1 MTSTPRRTLAD
12 AVRRPAP
19 AALIEGVP
27 DRSPTSLAA
36 APALAPETFDPVRA
50 IATLDDMR
58 AAIAATTDPHEL
70 RNVAAT
76 TSALQGWLAHHKRS
90 TALANAAS
98 ATTLAAE
105 RRLGG
110 VLADM
115 ERAPGRRDGGP
126 SEYQAALDALDLN
139 RRIAERWAELATIP
153 DPVFAAYIDDAVA
166 ARMTSGQITGH
177 GLKRFAEASQ
187 PSTAPA
193 AARPSRPAAAT
204 LREAAAVALGGLDC
218 DAADTPAESWR
229 GRAWVAPKAADLH
242 DWITA
247 CVQAWA
253 EGRVS
258 AAVLLVPVQPDADWW
273 ALLAGSPLCLLRQP
287 EMDQRRLG
295 GRDRTSGAVIGL
307 GVPAADLDRAFAGA
321 GWTYQSS
328 A

>member
-1 MTSTPRRTLAD
+1 MTSTPRRTLAA

-58 AAIAATTDPHEL
+58 AAIAATTDPREL
-70 RNVAAT
+70 RDVAAT
-76 TSALQGWLAHHKRS
+76 TSALQGWLAHQQRS
-90 TALANAAS
+90 VALANAAS

-110 VLADM
+110 VLAAM

-177 GLKRFAEASQ
+177 GLKRFPEASQ

-193 AARPSRPAAAT
+193 VARPSRPS
-204 LREAAAVALGGLDC
+204 
-218 DAADTPAESWR
+218 ADTPAESWR

-258 AAVLLVPVQPDADWW
+258 AAVLLVPVQPDAEWW

-287 EMDQRRLG
+287 GTDQRRLG
-295 GRDRTSGAVIGL
+295 GRDRTSGAVIGR
-307 GVPAADLDRAFAGA
+307 GVPAADLDRVFAGA
-321 GWTYQSS
+321 G
-328 A
+328 